1 MRWIPPRSAR
11 SRCGKPSKKKQK
23 DVNKHLSY
31 RLSDIWLIP
40 QTLPLD
46 YSGHIPSPL
55 LLQELIMARYLH
67 IAFGAL
73 LITLAGASTYEL
85 CSENVLSK
93 ASVYTLR

>member
-1 MRWIPPRSAR
+1 M
-11 SRCGKPSKKKQK
+11 
-23 DVNKHLSY
+23 SY
-31 RLSDIWLIP
+31 SFSDIWLIP
-40 QTLPLD
+40 VAAAVD
-46 YSGHIPSPL
+46 YSGHIPHPTV
-55 LLQELIMARYLH
+55 QEPTMARYLN